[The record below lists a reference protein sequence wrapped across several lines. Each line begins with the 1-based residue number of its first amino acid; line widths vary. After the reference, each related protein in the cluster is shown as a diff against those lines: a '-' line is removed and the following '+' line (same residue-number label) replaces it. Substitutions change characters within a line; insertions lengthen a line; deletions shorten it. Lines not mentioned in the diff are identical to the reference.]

1 MSPSSFVEETQVVAQ
16 AMPEVPRLERVAILL
31 GLSSFLVVLAI
42 GLALYLAK
50 FQVDRQIVNAAL
62 WTIGIVGII
71 TFFRTRP
78 ASKLTPTERMV
89 RSNRHIFLLLGFL
102 TGVAVLGSIVT
113 ASELNTAR
121 DWMRLAMAATSP
133 IAIGFFV
140 KTRFTMGP
148 G

>member
-16 AMPEVPRLERVAILL
+16 AEPKVPPFERVAILL
-31 GLSSFLVVLAI
+31 GLSSLLAVLGT

-50 FQVDRQIVNAAL
+50 FQVDRQIVTAVL
-62 WTIGIVGII
+62 WAVVIIGIV

-89 RSNRHIFLLLGFL
+89 RSNRHIFFLLGLL
-102 TGVAVLGSIVT
+102 TGVAVLGCIVT
-113 ASELNTAR
+113 ASQLNTGR